1 MIYKKGSVD
10 YEVNR
15 CSLREM
21 EEVVPMTIQERE
33 QLRKWT
39 TEGHDVDSNPWKV
52 YEPDGSDMNYLK
64 AYRILHGVSHGI
76 WDSWEFD
83 PYLCET
89 PDGMYVI
96 RSR

>member
-1 MIYKKGSVD
+1 
-10 YEVNR
+10 
-15 CSLREM
+15 
-21 EEVVPMTIQERE
+21 MTIQERE
-33 QLRKWT
+33 QLRKWA

-64 AYRILHGVSHGI
+64 AYRILHGVSHEI